1 MMRIV
6 AGQRPGD
13 DEMSTTARGFAIAG
27 VTAVFGVI
35 GTLLG
40 NLFGAPTMWA
50 ATAGVIGAALGVH
63 IFLKDHKR

>member
-1 MMRIV
+1 
-6 AGQRPGD
+6 
-13 DEMSTTARGFAIAG
+13 MSITARGFAIAG